1 MEMLDLSNHGVV
13 LSYTIHHMPPE
24 GFEVPLLLALVKLD
38 ENAVVLCTGNIADA
52 DRIPFKKEKRK
63 KAGLCRVEN
72 NRFPLAD
79 KRQSTHIFLS
89 ESGENTGC
97 YRAKDSGVQ
106 RKDQRERTQT
116 EQAAQSKTRDPNDSK
131 EDI

>member
-52 DRIPFKKEKRK
+52 DRIRIDQDVFVEK
-63 KAGLCRVEN
+63 
-72 NRFPLAD
+72 D
-79 KRQSTHIFLS
+79 
-89 ESGENTGC
+89 ESG
-97 YRAKDSGVQ
+97 RFRLSL
-106 RKDQRERTQT
+106 
-116 EQAAQSKTRDPNDSK
+116 K
-131 EDI
+131 EMI